1 MLQLG
6 LCGSVCVTIYVMFA
20 RLCTAMLCYGTV
32 WHGMTRY
39 DVLWYG
45 MAWHG
50 MLLYIFIMYVSDGH
64 RQR

>member
-1 MLQLG
+1 
-6 LCGSVCVTIYVMFA
+6 
-20 RLCTAMLCYGTV
+20 MLCYGTV